1 MIQIIRSC
9 DNSFSLNSVSGPL
22 LYRLTND
29 YLFRAL
35 LQENNEVLK
44 GLICSLL
51 HVSPEQIHSASIEN
65 SIELGNSIS
74 EKTFFLNVKVLMN
87 NSTII
92 NLEMQILNIG
102 NWPERSLSYLC
113 RSFDQLYKGQD
124 YAETKPVIHI
134 GILDFTLFPEH
145 PEFYATYK
153 LMNVKNHTIYSD
165 KFQLSVLDLKHT
177 DLATAQDKRYQINLW
192 AGLFKATTWEEIKM
206 FAEKNE
212 FISGAAKTLYQLSA
226 DEKIRRQCE
235 EREEYYRVQRTIAR
249 EKQQALDELAHI
261 RSELVN
267 TQSELTNTQSALT
280 NTQSKLTNTQSALTN
295 TQSELTNTQSALTNT
310 QSELTDARQKI
321 ASLQSQIEALRG
333 RPQQQ
338 A

>member
-74 EKTFFLNVKVLMN
+74 EKTFFLDVKVLMN

>member
-74 EKTFFLNVKVLMN
+74 EKTFFLDVKVLMN

-267 TQSELTNTQSALT
+267 TQS
-280 NTQSKLTNTQSALTN
+280 KLTNTQSALTN

>member
-74 EKTFFLNVKVLMN
+74 EKTFFLDVKVLMN

-280 NTQSKLTNTQSALTN
+280 NTQS
-295 TQSELTNTQSALTNT
+295 ELTNTQSALTNT

>member
-22 LYRLTND
+22 SYRLTND

-51 HVSPEQIHSASIEN
+51 HVSPGQIHCASIEN
-65 SIELGNSIS
+65 PIELGNSIS
-74 EKTFFLNVKVLMN
+74 EKTFFLDVKVLMN

-153 LMNVKNHTIYSD
+153 LMNVKKHTIYSD

-192 AGLFKATTWEEIKM
+192 AGLFKAATWEEIKM

-212 FISGAAKTLYQLSA
+212 FISEAAKTLYQLSV

-261 RSELVN
+261 RSELTKSQSELSN
-267 TQSELTNTQSALT
+267 TQSELS
-280 NTQSKLTNTQSALTN
+280 N
-295 TQSELTNTQSALTNT
+295 TQSELSNAQSELSNT
-310 QSELTDARQKI
+310 QSELSNTQSELSDARLKI
-321 ASLQSQIEALRG
+321 ASLQSQIEALRD